1 MAFDGI
7 TVSALVKEMSD
18 TFTGLRIYKIAQPEP
33 DELILTI
40 KGNSSQ
46 WRLLLCADATLPLVY
61 ITQDNKPAPLQAP
74 GFCMLLRKHL
84 SNARIISITQ
94 PGLERVIVITL
105 EHLDEMG
112 DVCRKKLIVEL
123 MGKHSNIIFTDDNNM
138 IIDSI
143 KHISHNVS
151 SVREVLP
158 GREWF
163 IVNTSEKHDA
173 LSGEYDFADIIKNA
187 HCEAGKAIYMS
198 FTGISPIVASEICFR
213 AGIDS
218 DASTSSLSDDE
229 CERLKCEFDKLVDII
244 RNGTYKP
251 EAVYENGVPTE
262 YAAMPLTM
270 YHDLKAVEY
279 DSISELLEKFYRE
292 KSVAVRI
299 RQKSLDLRKITQ
311 TALERNVKKLDL
323 QRKQLLDTQKK
334 EKYRVYGELIN
345 TYGYSVEEGAE
356 SFEALNYYT
365 NETITIPLDPTLSLK
380 DNAKKYF
387 DKYTKLKRTAE
398 SLTQIVE
405 EVSTEVEHLRSV
417 MTSLD
422 IAVGEEDLTEI
433 KQELTDAGYIKFK
446 GGKKKEKITSKP
458 FHFIS
463 SDGYDMYVGKNNFQN
478 DKLTFD
484 FANGNDMWFHAKKMP
499 GSHVVVRTNGDELPD
514 RTYEEAARLAAYYSS
529 GRNADKVEIDYTI
542 KKNVKK
548 PAGGKPGFVVYYTN
562 YSMAISP
569 DISDIKKGD

>member
-173 LSGEYDFADIIKNA
+173 LSGKYDFADIIKNA

-229 CERLKCEFDKLVDII
+229 CERLKCEFNKLVDII

-569 DISDIKKGD
+569 DISEIKKGD

>member
-229 CERLKCEFDKLVDII
+229 CERLKCEFNKLVDII

-279 DSISELLEKFYRE
+279 DSISELLEKFYKE

-365 NETITIPLDPTLSLK
+365 NETITIPLDPTLSAK

-569 DISDIKKGD
+569 DISEIKKGD

>member
-173 LSGEYDFADIIKNA
+173 LSCEYDFADIIKNS

-262 YAAMPLTM
+262 YAAMPLSM

-365 NETITIPLDPTLSLK
+365 NETITIPLDPTLSAK

-569 DISDIKKGD
+569 DISEIKKGD